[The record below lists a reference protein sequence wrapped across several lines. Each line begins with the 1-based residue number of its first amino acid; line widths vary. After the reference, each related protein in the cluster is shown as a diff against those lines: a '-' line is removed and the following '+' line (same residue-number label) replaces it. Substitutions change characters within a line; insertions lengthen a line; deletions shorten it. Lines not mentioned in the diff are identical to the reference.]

1 MYNLQVKT
9 LDGLLWCAMNQSKS
23 KRDLENMRKAHTDEV
38 MLECIDALIF
48 TKDYGKKPYVI
59 QYKVHQVETGYFS
72 LIELRYFQDIKGEHR
87 IFELG
92 ELKSVPVMLNI
103 FKTEELAI
111 LEMKRLKSIY
121 LFFDGNTFNDP
132 EIAKRIN
139 RTIIKHANGEVR
151 E

>member
-23 KRDLENMRKAHTDEV
+23 KRDLENMRKLHTDEV

-48 TKDYGKKPYVI
+48 TKDYDKKPYVI
-59 QYKVHQVETGYFS
+59 QYKVYQVETGYFS
-72 LIELRYFQDIKGEHR
+72 VIELRYFQDIKGNHK
-87 IFELG
+87 IFEQG
-92 ELKSVPVMLNI
+92 KLKSVPVMLNI

-139 RTIIKHANGEVR
+139 RTIIKHANENR
-151 E
+151 